1 MDFYPWLKLV
11 HIFLAIVAVGFN
23 ISYSVWLARASTQPQ
38 HLGFALRGVK
48 FMDDRVANPSYAA
61 LGLVGIVLVLMRWSF
76 TTPWIFGA
84 IGLYVVL
91 MGVAIAL
98 YTPTLSRQIAVYE
111 SAGPDAPEFGSLTS
125 RGRALGIFLGV
136 VVVAILV
143 LMVVKP
149 GS

>member
-1 MDFYPWLKLV
+1 MDLYPWLKLL

-23 ISYSVWLARASTQPQ
+23 ISYTVWLARASTQPQ

-76 TTPWIFGA
+76 TTPWIIGA

-91 MGVAIAL
+91 MGVAIAF

-111 SAGPDAPEFGSLTS
+111 SAGPEAPEFGALTS

-136 VVVAILV
+136 VVLAILV
-143 LMVVKP
+143 LMVLKP
-149 GS
+149 GA